1 MVASFI
7 VNQEYDIVIN
17 SSSGH
22 RSSQG
27 FRKRRVRVLGAPVDG
42 RLRILDLSDP
52 IKGPTEKSPYLTSII
67 EVNGVKTA
75 DRPVRD
81 GSALKPDD
89 YVLVDPKQTVDGEKT
104 AIISRVLD
112 RGRVEIRTLISKT
125 LQIVPSTHVRKTTM
139 RKLQGR
145 LKKDA
150 QGRVI
155 RKSRRVHAP

>member
-7 VNQEYDIVIN
+7 VNREYTIVIN
-17 SSSGH
+17 SSSAH
-22 RSSQG
+22 HSTQG
-27 FRKRRVRVLGAPVDG
+27 FRVRRIRVLGPVENG
-42 RLRILDLSDP
+42 RLPILDLNDP
-52 IKGPTEKSPYLTSII
+52 KGPTEKSPYLTSII

-89 YVLVDPKQTVDGEKT
+89 YVLVDPKQTIDGEQK
-104 AIISRVLD
+104 AVVLRVLD

-125 LQIVPSTHVRKTTM
+125 LQIVPTTHVRKTTW

-145 LKKDA
+145 VQKDA
-150 QGRVI
+150 QGRLI
-155 RKSRRVHAP
+155 RKSKRIQ

>member
-17 SSSGH
+17 SSSAH
-22 RSSQG
+22 HSSQG
-27 FRKRRVRVLGAPVDG
+27 FRVRRIRVLGPVENG
-42 RLRILDLSDP
+42 RLPILDLNDP
-52 IKGPTEKSPYLTSII
+52 KGPTEKSPYLTSII
-67 EVNGVKTA
+67 EVNGIKTA

-81 GSALKPDD
+81 GSALKPKD
-89 YVLVDPKQTVDGEKT
+89 YVLVDPKQTVDGENK
-104 AIISRVLD
+104 AVVSRVLG

-125 LQIVPSTHVRKTTM
+125 LQIVPTTHVRKTTM

>member
-1 MVASFI
+1 MIAFQVDK
-7 VNQEYDIVIN
+7 EYDIVIN
-17 SSSGH
+17 SSSAH

-27 FRKRRVRVLGAPVDG
+27 FRKRRVRVLDPVVDG
-42 RLRILDLSDP
+42 RLPILDLNDP
-52 IKGPTEKSPYLTSII
+52 KGPTEKSPYLTSII
-67 EVNGVKTA
+67 QVNGVKTA

-81 GSALKPDD
+81 GPALKPDD
-89 YVLVDPKQTVDGEKT
+89 YVLVDPKQTIDGENK
-104 AIISRVLD
+104 AVVSRVLG

-125 LQIVPSTHVRKTTM
+125 LQIVPTTHVRKTTM

-150 QGRVI
+150 QGRLI